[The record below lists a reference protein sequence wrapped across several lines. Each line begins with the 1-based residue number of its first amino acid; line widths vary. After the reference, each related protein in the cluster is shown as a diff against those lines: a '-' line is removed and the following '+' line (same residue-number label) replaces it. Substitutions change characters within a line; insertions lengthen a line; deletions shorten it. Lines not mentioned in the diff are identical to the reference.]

1 MDVRGK
7 LVIVTGASQGI
18 GAATSKTLAEHGARV
33 ILVARTESKLQAL
46 ADEIA
51 SAGGEAHARACD
63 LSDPGAVASLGQA
76 ISDELGVPDVI
87 VNSAGAGR
95 WLAVD
100 ETPLDEIGQMMRAPY
115 LAAFYVTRV
124 FLPAIIER
132 GTGLV
137 VNVQS
142 PMSRVVA
149 GGCTGYAACRW
160 ALRGFNEGLRADLRG
175 TGVNVT
181 EVMFGEVSS
190 DYWANNPGAQDR
202 LPGIANKLIPTMT
215 TQQVADAMIVAIRR
229 ERRVFSCPF
238 MLTVILGMLWT
249 FPNIVRWLTVVTGWQ
264 RPARQSQAELD
275 GSRDH
280 RTGQR
285 LPSKTDRPR
294 G

>member
-132 GTGLV
+132 GNRPGR
-137 VNVQS
+137 QR
-142 PMSRVVA
+142 PVA
-149 GGCTGYAACRW
+149 DEPGRRRW
-160 ALRGFNEGLRADLRG
+160 LHGLRRLPLGAARVQRG
-175 TGVNVT
+175 TPRR
-181 EVMFGEVSS
+181 S
-190 DYWANNPGAQDR
+190 ARDR
-202 LPGIANKLIPTMT
+202 CERL
-215 TQQVADAMIVAIRR
+215 RR
-229 ERRVFSCPF
+229 
-238 MLTVILGMLWT
+238 
-249 FPNIVRWLTVVTGWQ
+249 
-264 RPARQSQAELD
+264 
-275 GSRDH
+275 
-280 RTGQR
+280 
-285 LPSKTDRPR
+285 
-294 G
+294 